1 MRDVP
6 PAPEESLIFRAILE
20 GSDDNIYVIGPDL
33 RYMYISRG
41 ALATLGRPAEEL
53 IGRTWQEA
61 GLDAGAIEK
70 VEPDIRKVLTTGE
83 TIRREAEYKSPTG
96 TRVSEYV
103 VFPVRSGGEIIAA
116 ATISRDVTARVHAER
131 EMRRA
136 EERYRSFIAHT
147 SEGIWRFELD
157 EPVPVD
163 LPVDE
168 QVRLMFDRAYLAECN
183 EVVAHMYGFEKVE
196 DILGV
201 RLTQML
207 DPAEPANWDY
217 LRAFVNSGWRLV
229 DAESV
234 EVDRFGRRKYFVNSL
249 TATIEN
255 GLLVRA
261 WGVQRDITEQK
272 AAMERLRLSEERL
285 QALVQASAQVVWIAD
300 RDGGLEWISS
310 SWTEATGQ
318 THKQAKGFGWL
329 DHIHED
335 DRRVSA
341 ARWRDSVDSRK
352 VFDVVV
358 RVRMADGAYR
368 WCHFRAAPVLNAD
381 ASVRE
386 WIGATN
392 DVDAERQQEQLLASD
407 QVRAEFI
414 AEANDLFVRSLDYE
428 ETLRSL
434 ARLAVPRLA
443 DWCAVDMVEPD
454 GTPRR
459 LAVEHV
465 DPTKRELAFRI
476 AEKYP
481 TDMNSQRGVPNVIR
495 TGRTEF
501 MTDIPSEII
510 DAAARS
516 PEHLSLLRQLDLRSY
531 ISTPIRIRDEVAGV
545 LTLVNSAASRR
556 FTARDVELAEALALR
571 AGHAIENA
579 RLYQQAVAANR
590 AKDDFL
596 ATLSH
601 ELRTPLT
608 AILGWSN
615 LLRLSNYDRNTMQ
628 TAIETI
634 ERSAKSQA
642 AIIDDLLDVSRIV
655 TGKFQI
661 RPETIDIVPI
671 LRTVADSS
679 RPAAE
684 GKRVEVSVSAP
695 ESLIARAD
703 PNRLQQMT
711 WNLLSN
717 AIKFSN
723 EGGEVV
729 MSAEQSDGEVIITVT
744 DEGAGIAPEILPRVF
759 DRFWQAD
766 SSSNR
771 AHGGLGL
778 GLAIVKHLAEM
789 HGGTV
794 HAYSDGVGQGATFTI
809 TLPLGDATR
818 NPEIGESTVR
828 MPAKRV
834 LLVDDDASAR
844 VVVARMLEHFGAR
857 VTESPS
863 ASEAAE
869 RLRDRRFDLVLTDL
883 AMPDRDGYW
892 LLQTAR
898 ELHPDVPVVAI
909 TALGVRDEEL
919 AKAGF
924 DAFVRKP
931 VEPAKLAELLKK
943 KG

>member
-1 MRDVP
+1 
-6 PAPEESLIFRAILE
+6 
-20 GSDDNIYVIGPDL
+20 
-33 RYMYISRG
+33 
-41 ALATLGRPAEEL
+41 
-53 IGRTWQEA
+53 
-61 GLDAGAIEK
+61 
-70 VEPDIRKVLTTGE
+70 
-83 TIRREAEYKSPTG
+83 
-96 TRVSEYV
+96 
-103 VFPVRSGGEIIAA
+103 
-116 ATISRDVTARVHAER
+116 
-131 EMRRA
+131 
-136 EERYRSFIAHT
+136 
-147 SEGIWRFELD
+147 
-157 EPVPVD
+157 
-163 LPVDE
+163 
-168 QVRLMFDRAYLAECN
+168 
-183 EVVAHMYGFEKVE
+183 MYGFEKIE

-207 DPAEPANWDY
+207 DPAESANWDY

-229 DAESV
+229 DAESA

-249 TATIEN
+249 TASIEN
-255 GLLVRA
+255 GFIVRA
-261 WGVQRDITEQK
+261 WGVQRDITDQK

-300 RDGGLEWISS
+300 RDGRLEWIAS

-329 DHIHED
+329 DRIHDD
-335 DRRVSA
+335 DRRDSA
-341 ARWRDSVDSRK
+341 ARWRESVESRK
-352 VFDVVV
+352 IFDCVV
-358 RVRMADGAYR
+358 RVRMADESYR
-368 WCHFRAAPVLNAD
+368 WCHFRAAPVLNED

-392 DVDAERQQEQLLASD
+392 DVDAERQQEATLAAD
-407 QVRAEFI
+407 QVRAKFI

-443 DWCAVDMVEPD
+443 DWCAVDMVEPN
-454 GTPRR
+454 GTLRR

-465 DPTKRELAFRI
+465 DPTKRDLAFRI
-476 AEKYP
+476 QEQYP
-481 TDMNSQRGVPNVIR
+481 SDPNSPRGVANVIR
-495 TGRTEF
+495 TGRTDF
-501 MTDIPSEII
+501 MADIPAELI

-516 PEHLSLLRQLDLRSY
+516 PEHLALIRQLDLRSY

-545 LTLVNSAASRR
+545 LTLVNSGASRR
-556 FTARDVELAEALALR
+556 FTPRDVELAEALALR

-579 RLYQQAVAANR
+579 RLYQQAVEANR

-615 LLRLSNYDRNTMQ
+615 LLRLSNYDRQTMQ
-628 TAIETI
+628 TAVETI

-661 RPETIDIVPI
+661 KPEVTDIVPI
-671 LRTVADSS
+671 LRSVADSS
-679 RPAAE
+679 RPAAD
-684 GKRVEVSVSAP
+684 GKRVDVSVRSP
-695 ESLIARAD
+695 ESLVARAD

-723 EGGEVV
+723 EGGRVV
-729 MSAEQSDGEVIITVT
+729 ISADRSEDEVIITVA

-789 HGGTV
+789 HGGSV
-794 HAYSDGVGQGATFTI
+794 HAYSDGVGKGATFTI
-809 TLPLGDATR
+809 TLPVGDVTR
-818 NPEIGESTVR
+818 NPELGESTVR

-834 LLVDDDASAR
+834 LLVDDDAGAR

-857 VTESPS
+857 VTESSS
-863 ASEAAE
+863 ASDALD
-869 RLRDRRFDLVLTDL
+869 RLRDRRYDLVLTDL

-892 LLQTAR
+892 LLQTVR
-898 ELHPDVPVVAI
+898 ELHPEIPIAAI
-909 TALGVRDEEL
+909 TALGVRDDEL

-943 KG
+943 KS